1 MRNCMRKVENH
12 CSRTYVPLL
21 VKPLLPKVGGGGN
34 QSQTLTKTCNLNIWK
49 VEAER
54 SEVQCYPQPY
64 NKFEASLGI
73 TC

>member
-1 MRNCMRKVENH
+1 MRNCIRKVENH
-12 CSRTYVPLL
+12 CFRNLCPLL
-21 VKPLLPKVGGGGN
+21 VKPHPPKGGGD
-34 QSQTLTKTCNLNIWK
+34 QSQTLTKNCNLNIWK

-54 SEVQCYPQPY
+54 SEIQCYPQPH